1 MRFRMG
7 SVLVGL
13 ALTVSMVSIA
23 MAQADDDT
31 PSVEDVVPTDTAVAA
46 PVIQQ
51 PVIAATLFLTLA
63 NPAEQ
68 DIEVPLDMAQL
79 MVQGMTLPGAVV
91 SIDGNLADTD
101 DQGNFGGTV
110 GLDEGANQIDVVA
123 SDDHGNQINISFFVT
138 RGE

>member
-7 SVLVGL
+7 SVLVAL
-13 ALTVSMVSIA
+13 ALTVSTVSIA

-31 PSVEDVVPTDTAVAA
+31 PSVEDVVPADTAVAA
-46 PVIQQ
+46 PAVKQ
-51 PVIAATLFLTLA
+51 PDVAPTLFLTLA

-68 DIEVPLDMAQL
+68 DIEVPLDTAQL
-79 MVQGMTLPGAVV
+79 MVQGTTLPGAVV

-110 GLDEGANQIDVVA
+110 ALDQGANEIVVVA
-123 SDDHGNQINISFFVT
+123 SDDQGNQINTSLFIT